1 MPQFAMDGCWRSV
14 SAGEGKTLASVLK
27 RLPPLILI
35 VAIASLAVAPAAQAD
50 EPLVPAQSARS
61 FGDSVGVN
69 THIGWSDT
77 PAYANFDAVL
87 ARLRELGVRY
97 VRDGICPTCVEWIS
111 RLRRLGEAGIRIN
124 MVAGNLSDPASRMQE
139 NLDAMRDKLPGAI
152 ASIEAPNE
160 PDQQGDPGWVA
171 KEQIYQRLLYSR
183 VNSDPKLRSLPVL
196 GPALVYPASWAE
208 LGDLT
213 PYLDRGNMHPYPGG
227 GTPLHNIADLLP
239 RARIVSGNKPIVATE
254 AGYHSDLA
262 TTSGHYGTS
271 ERAIG
276 IYMPRLALEGFRN
289 GLDRTYVYQL
299 ADPWT
304 NVSGFENKFGLLRTD
319 LSPKPAFLALRNLL
333 RAVDGDSAP
342 VSDPG
347 GVRFSL
353 DGAQPD
359 VRRLLLRSANGSYA
373 LVLWREVS
381 VWDRVGK
388 HDLFPSPEALTVDL
402 GQSMKQAVLF
412 KPVESSNEV
421 ERVDDPNRIP
431 LALDGSPVVLRLIPP
446 GAKPETKARKRKT
459 TPAACASRLG
469 GRLRCCAKSAR
480 HKGKHRHRRHA
491 VRRNRAYWRPLVHR
505 TRVTTCGKRR

>member
-1 MPQFAMDGCWRSV
+1 
-14 SAGEGKTLASVLK
+14 VLK
-27 RLPPLILI
+27 RLPPLVLIL
-35 VAIASLAVAPAAQAD
+35 VVASLAFSQAAQAD
-50 EPLVPAQSARS
+50 EPLVPAKSARS

-77 PAYANFDAVL
+77 PGYANFDAVL

-124 MVAGNLSDPASRMQE
+124 MVAGNLSDPASRMQA
-139 NLDAMRDKLPGAI
+139 NLNAMRDKLPGAI

-160 PDQQGDPGWVA
+160 PDQQGDAAWVG
-171 KEQIYQRLLYSR
+171 KEQVYQQLLYSR

-196 GPALVYPASWAE
+196 GPALVYPASWSE
-208 LGDLT
+208 LGNLT

-227 GTPLHNIADLLP
+227 GTPLHNIASLLP
-239 RARIVSGNKPIVATE
+239 LAHIVSGNKPIVATE

-289 GLDRTYVYQL
+289 GLERTYVYQFL
-299 ADPWT
+299 DPWT
-304 NVSGFENKFGLLRTD
+304 NVTGFENKFGLLRTD
-319 LSPKPAFLALRNLL
+319 LSPKPSFLALRNLL

-353 DGAQPD
+353 EGAQPD

-373 LVLWREVS
+373 LVVWREVS

-388 HDLFPSPEALTVDL
+388 HDLYPSPEALTVDL
-402 GQSMKQAVLF
+402 GQPMAQAVLF
-412 KPVESSNEV
+412 KPVESSSEV
-421 ERVDDPNRIP
+421 ARVDDPNRIP

-459 TPAACASRLG
+459 STLTACASRLG
-469 GRLRCCAKSAR
+469 HRLRCCARSAR
-480 HKGKHRHRRHA
+480 HKGKHRHHKRAARRG
-491 VRRNRAYWRPLVHR
+491 RASWRPLAQR
-505 TRVTTCGKRR
+505 TRITSCG

>member
-1 MPQFAMDGCWRSV
+1 
-14 SAGEGKTLASVLK
+14 VLK
-27 RLPPLILI
+27 RLPPLVLIL
-35 VAIASLAVAPAAQAD
+35 VVASLALSQAAQAD
-50 EPLVPAQSARS
+50 EPLVPAKSARS

-77 PAYANFDAVL
+77 PGYANFDAVL

-139 NLDAMRDKLPGAI
+139 NLNAMRDKLPGAI

-160 PDQQGDPGWVA
+160 PDQQGDAAWVG
-171 KEQIYQRLLYSR
+171 KEQVYQQLLYSR

-196 GPALVYPASWAE
+196 GPALVYPASWSE
-208 LGDLT
+208 LGNLT

-227 GTPLHNIADLLP
+227 GTPLHNIASLLP
-239 RARIVSGNKPIVATE
+239 LAHIVSGNKPIVATE

-289 GLDRTYVYQL
+289 GLERTYVYQFL
-299 ADPWT
+299 DPWT
-304 NVSGFENKFGLLRTD
+304 NVTGFENKFGLLRTD
-319 LSPKPAFLALRNLL
+319 LSPKPSFLALRNLL

-353 DGAQPD
+353 EGAQPD

-388 HDLFPSPEALTVDL
+388 HDLYPSPEALTVDL
-402 GQSMKQAVLF
+402 GQPMAQAVLF
-412 KPVESSNEV
+412 KPVESSSEV
-421 ERVDDPNRIP
+421 ARVDDPNRIP

-459 TPAACASRLG
+459 STLTACASRLG
-469 GRLRCCAKSAR
+469 HRLRCCARSAR
-480 HKGKHRHRRHA
+480 HKGKHRHHKRA
-491 VRRNRAYWRPLVHR
+491 VRRNRASWRPLAQR
-505 TRVTTCGKRR
+505 TRITSCG